1 LYFDERPKERL
12 EDFYDRER
20 ELQLLLTALKEKK
33 SLILVLG
40 LRRSGKTSLLQTG
53 LGLSGIPYVI
63 VDARELVYLTR
74 ASYADLLTMLE
85 EAFRKSAW
93 KKSLI
98 EYLKG
103 IKGITIQ
110 GLEIRFEW
118 AKEKRI
124 SLKELLSRLNE
135 FAEKRGT
142 NFVVA
147 FDEAQLLSR
156 VVLVNFPML
165 LAHAYD
171 YLKNLT
177 FVLTGSE
184 VGLLYEFLDINNPEA
199 PLFGRHRVE
208 IKLERFEEEK
218 ARDFLQKGFEQAG
231 VRASDEI
238 INYAIEKLDGIV
250 GWLTEFGA
258 RALKQGLSTRVV
270 DQVMEEGSKL
280 ALQELEHF
288 LNYRAMARKRYL
300 LILRGL
306 AGRPMGWAE
315 LKKFVEREQGGPIYS
330 KNFSDLLN
338 NLVKSGFVE
347 CQEGKYMVSDP
358 VLRFALSRM

>member
-1 LYFDERPKERL
+1 M
-12 EDFYDRER
+12 
-20 ELQLLLTALKEKK
+20 
-33 SLILVLG
+33 LG
-40 LRRSGKTSLLQTG
+40 LRRSGKTSLLQTS
-53 LGLSGIPYVI
+53 LRLSGILHVI
-63 VDARELVYLTR
+63 VDAGELVYLTK
-74 ASYADLLTMLE
+74 ASYADLLALLE

-103 IKGITIQ
+103 IKGVTIQ

-118 AKEKRI
+118 AKEKRV
-124 SLKELLSRLNE
+124 SLGELLDRLNE

-156 VVLVNFPML
+156 VALVNFPML

-184 VGLLYEFLDINNPEA
+184 VGLLHEFLGTDNPEA

-208 IKLERFEEEK
+208 IKLERFGEEK
-218 ARDFLQKGFEQAG
+218 ARDFLQKGFEQAR
-231 VRASDEI
+231 VRVSEEI
-238 INYAIEKLDGIV
+238 ISYAVEKLDGIV

-258 RALKQGLSTRVV
+258 RALKQEPSKGVV

-280 ALQELEHF
+280 VLQELEHF
-288 LNYRAMARKRYL
+288 LDYRAMARKRYL
-300 LILRGL
+300 SMLRGL
-306 AGRPMGWAE
+306 AGGPMGWAE
-315 LKKFVEREQGGPIYS
+315 LKRFVEREQGGPIYN
-330 KNFSDLLN
+330 KNFSDMLN

-347 CQEGKYMVSDP
+347 YREGKYMISDP
-358 VLRFALSRM
+358 VLRFALSRGHR